1 MELEKKGTAH
11 LIPPKPAVSAIE
23 GKALVSKREPISP
36 ETISGSFKKEGFPK
50 VLPGLLEPFLGD
62 DGIVYIF
69 CSDKGNIYVTPLG
82 SQHGQ
87 ALITLLASEH
97 SVVLSKTDR
106 LELSEKLETL
116 AILQKTI
123 KPVWYRVAPYQ
134 DGVEIDLGDE
144 AHNRVR
150 ITPGCVETIESGSQS
165 LFVRSP
171 VMKAMAMPAEHGDH
185 KLLQKYL
192 PNLAYFDFLLLIG
205 WITYTLAHPKIAT
218 SKYVILVLEAGQ
230 GRGKSFLCNTVIGSL
245 IDPNLVGTQLMH
257 SNHKD
262 LTIAGRNAHVLM
274 FDNIRSFSPAMSD
287 ILCIASTGGATSSRA
302 LYTNDGQNVMRLHV
316 AMVLNGIHPF
326 ITQSDLAQRCLPIT
340 LKPLSK
346 ANRKSEKALI
356 AEFNADLPVIQKGIF
371 ELTASIMKHLPEADV
386 LYPERMLDF
395 SHWLAGLEL
404 ALDHPRERLGA
415 IQEHYSEALK
425 QGQRNSLED
434 SLLGATVVAF
444 TEGLDNESWSG
455 SPSDLYQALTAMLTP
470 STAKSRDWPQ
480 SQIALSKRLRPL
492 QPALLSQN
500 IDIAFSRGKE
510 RTITISKIKD

>member
-1 MELEKKGTAH
+1 MADINQDLA
-11 LIPPKPAVSAIE
+11 KPADCVITPSVVTTNPNQA
-23 GKALVSKREPISP
+23 KPNSDTEPTGP
-36 ETISGSFKKEGFPK
+36 FKKEGFPK

-97 SVVLSKTDR
+97 NVVLSKADR
-106 LELSEKLETL
+106 QELTEKLETL

-123 KPVWYRVAPYQ
+123 KQVWYRVAPYK

-144 AHNRVR
+144 AHTRVR
-150 ITPGCVETIESGSQS
+150 ITPGCVETIASGSNT

-185 KLLQKYL
+185 ALLQKYL
-192 PNLAYFDFLLLIG
+192 PNLAFFDFLLLIG
-205 WITYTLAHPKIAT
+205 WISYTLAHPKVET

-230 GRGKSFLCNTVIGSL
+230 GSGKSFLCNTVIRSL
-245 IDPNLVGTQLMH
+245 LDPNLVGTQLLH

-262 LTIAGRNAHVLM
+262 LAIAGRNAHVLM

-340 LKPLSK
+340 LKPLS
-346 ANRKSEKALI
+346 ATNRKSEKELI
-356 AEFNADLPVIQKGIF
+356 ADFNADLPVIQRGIF
-371 ELTASIMKHLPEADV
+371 ELTASIMKHLPEAEV
-386 LYPERMLDF
+386 LYPERMVDF
-395 SHWLAGLEL
+395 SHWLAALEL
-404 ALDHPRERLGA
+404 ALNHPRERLGA

-425 QGQRNSLED
+425 QGQRNSLEEN
-434 SLLGATVVAF
+434 LLGATIVEFA
-444 TEGLDNESWSG
+444 ESLGIRSWSG
-455 SPSDLYQALTAMLTP
+455 SPSDLYQELTSVLTP

-480 SQIALSKRLRPL
+480 NPIALSKRLRPL

-500 IDIAFSRGKE
+500 IDITFARGKE
-510 RTITISKIKD
+510 RTITITKIED

>member
-1 MELEKKGTAH
+1 MADINQDL
-11 LIPPKPAVSAIE
+11 PKQPLPAIE
-23 GKALVSKREPISP
+23 AKAVLVNTEPAAP
-36 ETISGSFKKEGFPK
+36 DEISGPFKKEAFPK

-62 DGIVYIF
+62 DGIAYIF

-134 DGVEIDLGDE
+134 DGIEIDLGDE

-150 ITPGCVETIESGSQS
+150 ITPGCVETIESGSQT

-192 PNLAYFDFLLLIG
+192 PNLAYFDFLLLIA

-218 SKYVILVLEAGQ
+218 TKYVILVVDGGQ
-230 GRGKSFLCNTVIGSL
+230 GSGKSFLCHVTSCL
-245 IDPNLVGTQLMH
+245 LDPNLVGTQLMH

-262 LTIAGRNAHVLM
+262 LAIAGRNAHVLM

-340 LKPLSK
+340 LKPLTPS
-346 ANRKSEKALI
+346 NRKSEKELI
-356 AEFNADLPVIQKGIF
+356 AEFNADLPMILKGIF
-371 ELTASIMKHLPEADV
+371 ELTASIMKYLPEAEV

-395 SHWLAGLEL
+395 SHWLAALEL
-404 ALDHPRERLGA
+404 ALDHPRDMLGA
-415 IQEHYSEALK
+415 IQQSYSEALT
-425 QGQRNSLED
+425 QGQRNSLEEN
-434 SLLGATVVAF
+434 LLGATLIEFA
-444 TEGLDNESWSG
+444 EALDSKSWSG
-455 SPSDLYQALTAMLTP
+455 SPSEFYQELTAMLSP

-480 SQIALSKRLRPL
+480 NQIALSKRLRPL

-500 IDIAFSRGKE
+500 IDLNFTRGKS
-510 RTITISKIKD
+510 RTITISKIEG

>member
-11 LIPPKPAVSAIE
+11 LIPPKPAVNAIE
-23 GKALVSKREPISP
+23 VKAVATNTEPASTESVSGP
-36 ETISGSFKKEGFPK
+36 FKKEGFPK
-50 VLPGLLEPFLGD
+50 ALPGLLEPFLGD
-62 DGIVYIF
+62 DGIAYIF

-97 SVVLSKTDR
+97 SVVLSKADR

-116 AILQKTI
+116 AILQKTV

-144 AHNRVR
+144 AHTRVR
-150 ITPGCVETIESGSQS
+150 ITPECVETIESGSNT

-171 VMKAMAMPAEHGDH
+171 VMKAMAIPAEHGDH

-192 PNLAYFDFLLLIG
+192 PNLAFFDFLLLIG

-218 SKYVILVLEAGQ
+218 TKYVILVLEAGQ
-230 GRGKSFLCNTVIGSL
+230 GSGKSFLCNTVIGSL
-245 IDPNLVGTQLMH
+245 LDPNSIGTQLIH

-262 LTIAGRNAHVLM
+262 LAIAGRNSHVLM

-287 ILCIASTGGATSSRA
+287 ILCIASTGGATSSRT

-326 ITQSDLAQRCLPIT
+326 ISQSDLAQRCLPIT
-340 LKPLSK
+340 LKPLS
-346 ANRKSEKALI
+346 ATNRKSEKELI
-356 AEFNADLPVIQKGIF
+356 ADFNADLPVIQRGIF
-371 ELTASIMKHLPEADV
+371 ELTASIMKHLPEAKV

-395 SHWLAGLEL
+395 SHWLAALEL
-404 ALDHPRERLGA
+404 ALNHPREMLGA

-425 QGQRNSLED
+425 QGQRNSLEEN
-434 SLLGATVVAF
+434 LLGATIVEFA
-444 TEGLDNESWSG
+444 ESLGIRSWSG
-455 SPSDLYQALTAMLTP
+455 SPSDLYQELTSILAP

-480 SQIALSKRLRPL
+480 NQIALSKRLRPL

-500 IDIAFSRGKE
+500 IDITFSRGKE
-510 RTITISKIKD
+510 RTITISKIED